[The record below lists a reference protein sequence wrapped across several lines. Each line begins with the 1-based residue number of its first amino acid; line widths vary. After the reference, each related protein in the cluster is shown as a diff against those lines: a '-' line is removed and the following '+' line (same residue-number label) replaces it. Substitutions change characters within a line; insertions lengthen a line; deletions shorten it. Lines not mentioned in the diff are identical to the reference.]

1 MPPGRQAP
9 RTSLSRAPGEGTLT
23 GHEQNA
29 GDLPCKLRPESPDDR
44 DLLITLYVDSR
55 WQELAALPWD
65 EAQKTAF
72 LGQQCRAQEAHYRQ
86 AYPTAVR
93 EIIEVEG
100 TAAGRLCWQAGS
112 DENRVIDLRLLATYR
127 GRGIGSALLR
137 TLQARS
143 QQQAVPLCLSV
154 ACDNPAR
161 QLYERLGFVVSA
173 DDGLYCQMEYR

>member
-1 MPPGRQAP
+1 MPPGRQPP
-9 RTSLSRAPGEGTLT
+9 RASVSRAPEEPSLARHGE
-23 GHEQNA
+23 HA
-29 GDLPCKLRPESPDDR
+29 GALRWTLRPETPDDR

-65 EAQKTAF
+65 VTQKTAF
-72 LGQQCRAQEAHYRQ
+72 LSQQCRAQEAHYRQ

-100 TAAGRLCWQAGS
+100 TAAGRVCWQAAS

-137 TLQARS
+137 ALQARS
-143 QQQAVPLCLSV
+143 QQQAVPLHLSV

>member
-1 MPPGRQAP
+1 M
-9 RTSLSRAPGEGTLT
+9 T
-23 GHEQNA
+23 
-29 GDLPCKLRPESPDDR
+29 LRPETPNDR

-65 EAQKTAF
+65 DNQKTAF
-72 LGQQCRAQEAHYRQ
+72 LSQQYRAQEAHYRQ
-86 AYPTAVR
+86 AYPAAVR

-100 TAAGRLCWQAGS
+100 EAAGRLSWHLTA
-112 DENRVIDLRLLATYR
+112 DENRLIDLRLLATYR
-127 GRGIGSALLR
+127 GQGIGSALLR
-137 TLQARS
+137 ALQSRS
-143 QQQAVPLCLSV
+143 QQQALPLRLSV

>member
-1 MPPGRQAP
+1 MTSSRQPPRA
-9 RTSLSRAPGEGTLT
+9 SLSQAPGEPSLAGR
-23 GHEQNA
+23 EQNA
-29 GDLPCKLRPESPDDR
+29 DALPCKLRPETPDDR
-44 DLLITLYVDSR
+44 DLLIMLYVDNR

-72 LGQQCRAQEAHYRQ
+72 LSQQCRAQEAHYRQ

-100 TAAGRLCWQAGS
+100 TAAGRVCWQAAS
-112 DENRVIDLRLLATYR
+112 DENRLIDLRLLATYR

-137 TLQARS
+137 ALQARS

-161 QLYERLGFVVSA
+161 QLYQRLGFVVSA
-173 DDGLYCQMEYR
+173 DDSLYCQMEYR